1 MKPPAIRRSLSPRHK
16 RESGVTILLVAV
28 ALVSIM
34 GMAALSIDGVTLYLA
49 RAEAQRAA
57 DAAALTA
64 ARVIS
69 LSGITGDPSNSTR
82 SWGAICGGSSG
93 TATLAAQAVAQKNP
107 IGGVSIPTTSITVK
121 YSAGSG
127 ETPRADCSGL
137 SSAFGVNPVVTVQ
150 VQRADL
156 PTFFSRIWGRT
167 GSSVSATA
175 SAEAFNPSNS
185 VSVGGAIVPVRP
197 RCVKPWIVPNRDPGN
212 CPGGGCLAFVNPTTG
227 GINNAGILPNG
238 PGVIGES
245 FSLLADCNGPGATC
259 TLAGTPTPPPP
270 QANILITSTSSPPN
284 NPGTPNL
291 EYVPGAAVNS
301 SAAVAANSS
310 AACAAVSAAVSQY
323 PRAIAGC
330 DKTTVYACGGPT
342 LAAVDLSENPSGA
355 AGDTANGAK
364 CLINQA
370 GGQDTLGA
378 GAFPFVIQAYGG
390 NPLVATGAVTN
401 GDEITSSNSIVSLP
415 IYDDTA
421 SVITQAGPNNVTVV
435 GFLQVFINFVDTNGN
450 VSVTV
455 LNVSG
460 CGNDP
465 SKPPLLGSSPVPVRL
480 ITQP

>member
-16 RESGVTILLVAV
+16 REGGVTILLVAV

-69 LSGITGDPSNSTR
+69 LSGITGDPSNTTD
-82 SWGAICGGSSG
+82 SWQAICGGSSG

-107 IGGVSIPTTSITVK
+107 IGGVSIPTASIQVK
-121 YSAGSG
+121 YSGGSG
-127 ETPRADCSGL
+127 GGATTDCSGL
-137 SSAFGVNPVVTVQ
+137 GSAFGVNPVVTVQ

-156 PTFFSRIWGRT
+156 PTFFARIWGRT

-175 SAEAFNPSNS
+175 TAEAFNPSNS
-185 VSVGGAIVPVRP
+185 ASIGGLVMVPVRP

-212 CPGGGCLAFVNPTTG
+212 CPGGNCIAFVDPTTG
-227 GINNAGILPNG
+227 GINHAGIFPNG
-238 PGVIGES
+238 GGVIGES
-245 FSLLADCNGPGATC
+245 FSLIADCNGAGATC
-259 TLAGTPTPPPP
+259 TLFAGQP
-270 QANILITSTSSPPN
+270 QANVPPTSPTSPI
-284 NPGTPNL
+284 NL
-291 EYVPGAAVNS
+291 QYVPGAAVNAS
-301 SAAVAANSS
+301 VAVAANSS
-310 AACAAVSAAVSQY
+310 DACDAVSAAVSQY

-330 DKTTVYACGGPT
+330 DKTTVYACGGP
-342 LAAVDLSENPSGA
+342 AQAVVDLSENPSGA

-370 GGQDTLGA
+370 GVQDALNA
-378 GAFPFVIQAYGG
+378 GGFPFRIQARGG

-415 IYDDTA
+415 IYDTA
-421 SVITQAGPNNVTVV
+421 NNITQTGPNNVTVV
-435 GFLQVFINFVDTNGN
+435 GFLQVFINAVDTNGN
-450 VSVTV
+450 PNVTV
-455 LNVSG
+455 LNVAG
-460 CGNDP
+460 CSNDP
-465 SKPPLLGSSPVPVRL
+465 SPRFVRGSSPVPVRL